1 MGAQQQTQRGMLE
14 TLLAKVFEISE
25 EQTRLGGE
33 IKAIDKTLHNGMSHR
48 IDETHRTVMQV
59 RQDLETYKKS
69 GHLAECPYVKDEAA
83 KKERARKG
91 FLAGW
96 KGTVAFVSLGTG
108 IGVLL
113 STWSNIVG
121 GV

>member
-14 TLLAKVFEISE
+14 TLLEKVFEISE

-48 IDETHRTVMQV
+48 IDETHKTVMKVQH
-59 RQDLETYKKS
+59 DLETYKAS
-69 GHLAECPYVKDEAA
+69 GHLAACPYVADEAK
-83 KKERARKG
+83 KKERTRKG
-91 FLAGW
+91 FLTGW
-96 KGTVAFVSLGTG
+96 KGMVAFVSLGTG

-113 STWSNIVG
+113 STWSNLIG
-121 GV
+121 RI